1 MRPINRSKQDWK
13 IQSLLPVKDMKKE
26 NHKISNWQLFW
37 IFFRIG
43 CVAWGGFM
51 ALISTVRHEVVT
63 IRKLLDDEEVLD
75 GVSLASLLPGP
86 LAMNVVAYVGNRIG
100 GRSAAIISTVAV
112 TLPSFLLV
120 LGFSILFAE
129 VGNLPAVD
137 RIFSGLLPA
146 ITAIIFHAAYQ
157 MHEKALK
164 RWDDWVLAIFS
175 ALVLVGIGGLYSTVG
190 AIIFAGLYGAF
201 RKPDKSDKISVE
213 MPKIKAVDLG
223 ELPIAVPIMF
233 ILLCVVLFFLPHSV
247 FNQFPLTQIF
257 ATFSG
262 MSLTLFGGGYVFIPV
277 ISEVVVSDLNWL
289 TDTEFVA
296 AIAIGQ
302 VTPGPILISATF
314 IGYKVAGF
322 LGAVVATIA
331 IFLPPAVLMLTASR
345 LLRMVE
351 NIAWV
356 HAAQA
361 GIRAAVIGLV
371 ASAGVVIILSIN
383 WTGDIQEKLV
393 NLLILTFA
401 LLAVSRFKIS
411 TLWVLPT
418 AGCAGFVFL

>member
-1 MRPINRSKQDWK
+1 
-13 IQSLLPVKDMKKE
+13 
-26 NHKISNWQLFW
+26 
-37 IFFRIG
+37 
-43 CVAWGGFM
+43 
-51 ALISTVRHEVVT
+51 
-63 IRKLLDDEEVLD
+63 
-75 GVSLASLLPGP
+75 
-86 LAMNVVAYVGNRIG
+86 
-100 GRSAAIISTVAV
+100 
-112 TLPSFLLV
+112 
-120 LGFSILFAE
+120 
-129 VGNLPAVD
+129 
-137 RIFSGLLPA
+137 
-146 ITAIIFHAAYQ
+146 
-157 MHEKALK
+157 
-164 RWDDWVLAIFS
+164 
-175 ALVLVGIGGLYSTVG
+175 VLVGIGGLYSTVG

-393 NLLILTFA
+393 NLLILAFA

>member
-1 MRPINRSKQDWK
+1 M
-13 IQSLLPVKDMKKE
+13 PVEVMKKE
-26 NHKISNWQLFW
+26 TQKISNWQLFW

-51 ALISTVRHEVVT
+51 ALISTVRYEVVT
-63 IRKLLDDEEVLD
+63 IRKLLDDKEVLD

-86 LAMNVVAYVGNRIG
+86 LAMNVVAYVGNKIG
-100 GRSAAIISTVAV
+100 GRSAAVVSTVAV

-129 VGNLPAVD
+129 VGNLQAIDKV
-137 RIFSGLLPA
+137 FSGILPA
-146 ITAIIFHAAYQ
+146 IAAIIFHAAYQ
-157 MHEKALK
+157 MRENTLK
-164 RWDDWVLAIFS
+164 RWDDWVVAILA
-175 ALVLVGIGGLYSTVG
+175 ALLLVGIGGLYSTVG
-190 AIIFAGLYGAF
+190 AIICAGIYGAL
-201 RKPDKSDKISVE
+201 RKSDKYETNSSEI
-213 MPKIKAVDLG
+213 LG
-223 ELPIAVPIMF
+223 SEAAYLRELPILVPMLF
-233 ILLCVVLFFLPHSV
+233 ISLCVILFFLPHSV
-247 FNQFPLTQIF
+247 FNQFPLVQIF

-277 ISEVVVSDLNWL
+277 ISEVVVGDLNWL
-289 TDTEFVA
+289 TDTEFAA

-345 LLRMVE
+345 FLRMAE

-371 ASAGVVIILSIN
+371 ASAGVVIFLSLN
-383 WTGDIQEKLV
+383 WSGDMQKSAV
-393 NLLILTFA
+393 NLLILTFS
-401 LLAVSRFKIS
+401 LFAVLRFKIS
-411 TLWVLPT
+411 TLWILPT
-418 AGCAGFVFL
+418 AGCAGFVFF